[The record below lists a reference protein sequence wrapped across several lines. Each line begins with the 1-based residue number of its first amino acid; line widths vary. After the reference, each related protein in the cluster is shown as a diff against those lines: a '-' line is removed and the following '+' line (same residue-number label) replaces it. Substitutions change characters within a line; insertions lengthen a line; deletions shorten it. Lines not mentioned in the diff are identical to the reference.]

1 MVVSELSFGC
11 SSLGGVFRSVKE
23 QEAIEAVFTAIEC
36 GINLLDVSPYYGYYK
51 AETVL
56 GKALKS
62 IPRDKYY
69 LSTKVGRYGKDGVN
83 IWDYSAKRAKE
94 SVYESMERLNIDH
107 IDLINVHD
115 IEFQASLPGGTFI
128 CTGCRRL
135 DIKRKVI
142 TIGMT
147 VLHFV
152 PGLPGFCHL
161 LRMVGNLIPPSL

>member
-1 MVVSELSFGC
+1 VPPSTFKAASPSPFIDPCQGDSNHYLRFNGRRYIPISNQILQCE
-11 SSLGGVFRSVKE
+11 
-23 QEAIEAVFTAIEC
+23 
-36 GINLLDVSPYYGYYK
+36 DVSYPSK
-51 AETVL
+51 KESNLILQLA
-56 GKALKS
+56 
-62 IPRDKYY
+62 
-69 LSTKVGRYGKDGVN
+69 
-83 IWDYSAKRAKE
+83 DYSAKRAKE

-128 CTGCRRL
+128 CTGHRRL

-152 PGLPGFCHL
+152 PGLPGLCHL
-161 LRMVGNLIPPSL
+161 LRVVGNLIPTSL

>member
-1 MVVSELSFGC
+1 MLQRTLFLCPRARSRRLRPLRSSTPVKGIPTTIFVLMGEDTYLFPTRYC
-11 SSLGGVFRSVKE
+11 SVRMFPILHRKKE
-23 QEAIEAVFTAIEC
+23 S
-36 GINLLDVSPYYGYYK
+36 NLILQL
-51 AETVL
+51 A
-56 GKALKS
+56 
-62 IPRDKYY
+62 
-69 LSTKVGRYGKDGVN
+69 
-83 IWDYSAKRAKE
+83 DYSAKRAKE

-128 CTGCRRL
+128 CTGHRRL

-152 PGLPGFCHL
+152 PGLPGLCHL
-161 LRMVGNLIPPSL
+161 LRVVGNLIPTSL